1 MRKGVWLLVV
11 SAAVWAQDWA
21 LIVHPG
27 FPAVSLT
34 PMQIRAVYLG
44 QRRFID
50 GIRLIPLQ
58 LPADEP
64 LRAQFEKEILAM
76 PRSRV
81 REWWI
86 RQHYLGRRPPKVMGS
101 AEGVA
106 AFVEREKGAV
116 GYVPTETA
124 EEYNVTIVYENPE
137 IRP

>member
-1 MRKGVWLLVV
+1 MRKGLWMLML
-11 SAAVWAQDWA
+11 ATAVWAQDWA

-27 FPAVSLT
+27 FPEASFT
-34 PMQIRAVYLG
+34 PRQIRAVYLG
-44 QRRFID
+44 QIRFID

-76 PRSRV
+76 SRSRV

-86 RQHYLGRRPPKVMGS
+86 RQHYLGRRPPEVMGS

-106 AFVEREKGAV
+106 AFVEHEKGAI
-116 GYVPTETA
+116 GYVPLDVA
-124 EEYNVTIVYENPE
+124 EAHHVTIVYENPE
-137 IRP
+137 RQP